1 MERKHGKDAKFK
13 PWWKREVRRQVSRR
27 HAGICERCGE
37 SCVHG
42 LFERTQSR
50 RAGISARNT
59 PAFGEKKLGRSFRLF
74 CFLVTNK
81 VYRPQTAKM
90 SKISNLFKGGS
101 KHKSKGNPSAQ
112 EAIHKL
118 RETEEMLTKKQDYLE
133 KKIEQ
138 EIAIAKKHGTKNK
151 RGIYIC
157 FYDGLKKCV
166 HLFLHRG
173 QARTHYAS
181 RKSYLVHFHI
191 LIFCPGKY
199 QRKGGGLW
207 AFYISFYISVVL
219 A

>member
-1 MERKHGKDAKFK
+1 
-13 PWWKREVRRQVSRR
+13 
-27 HAGICERCGE
+27 
-37 SCVHG
+37 
-42 LFERTQSR
+42 
-50 RAGISARNT
+50 
-59 PAFGEKKLGRSFRLF
+59 
-74 CFLVTNK
+74 
-81 VYRPQTAKM
+81 M

-173 QARTHYAS
+173 QDTLRLQEVLSCTLLYFNLLS
-181 RKSYLVHFHI
+181 GQISK
-191 LIFCPGKY
+191 
-199 QRKGGGLW
+199 QRR
-207 AFYISFYISVVL
+207 
-219 A
+219 